1 MTVSYT
7 HLDVYKRQAIEPTK
21 MPTQMPYIAI
31 SHLILEPK
39 PKLPAIMDD
48 KFPQMTPQIIT
59 FSTRIMLFILQS
71 LIILGITPI
80 TSTNAKTPADTPHP
94 AKRAQIDMIILL
106 NILFFLYFVNYSIIG
121 VFIMFIHLN
130 LYGEMCIRDSFSV

>member
-1 MTVSYT
+1 MRLKIIGKVCRISASAT
-7 HLDVYKRQAIEPTK
+7 AIEPTK

-59 FSTRIMLFILQS
+59 FSTRIMLLTEIGGKELPTQS
-71 LIILGITPI
+71 ISGEKLMVGV
-80 TSTNAKTPADTPHP
+80 
-94 AKRAQIDMIILL
+94 LL
-106 NILFFLYFVNYSIIG
+106 APLERK
-121 VFIMFIHLN
+121 H
-130 LYGEMCIRDSFSV
+130 